1 MPILFGALAQRTG
14 LPTTTFMFLFAI
26 SLACL
31 SWMVF
36 VVHRIAR
43 EAAPRVAQE
52 LDRSD
57 RLGLAEAELAAG
69 EERAFAE
76 QLRRWQERRRAAVA
90 AGSE

>member
-14 LPTTTFMFLFAI
+14 LPTTTFMFLFVV
-26 SLACL
+26 SLASL
-31 SWMVF
+31 VWMLL

-43 EAAPRVAQE
+43 EAAPRVAEE
-52 LDRSD
+52 LDRAD
-57 RLGLAEAELAAG
+57 RLEVASAELATG
-69 EERAFAE
+69 EELALAE